1 MNGVT
6 DSSEHQPSLA
16 LADTGS
22 ATATTLRLVFPHQL
36 FVQHLDANEGT
47 AFVLVE
53 DDLFFRQYC
62 FHVQKLILHRASMR
76 RFATRLRDT
85 GHVVHHIDT
94 DKEHPS
100 GERLAD
106 LIAELDPER
115 VTLFDP
121 VDDWLSRR
129 TRAILEHASRRSES
143 RLSFDPLRDVLES
156 PNFLTTT
163 AQIRDWFGNNA
174 PRMQHFYSWQRRRLD
189 ILVDG
194 DQPVGGQWSF
204 DAENRK
210 KLPKKHPVPEVGQ
223 PERHDEVAR
232 AIAWVGQE
240 FPDAPG
246 NPDSFAW
253 PTSHGEAEAALTQF
267 LQERFAQ
274 FGPYE
279 DAISTHHRFV
289 FHAVMTPGLNIG
301 LLDPAVVLRRALE
314 TADENDV
321 ALASVEGFVRQVI
334 GWREY
339 MRATY
344 VLWGSQ
350 MRTSNTLQH
359 TSSLAP
365 GWWVA
370 ETGMEPV
377 DHVLHSVLET
387 GYAHHIERLMVFGNI
402 MCLLRTHPD
411 EVYEWF
417 MEMFIDAYDWVM
429 VPNVYGMS
437 QFAWGETITT
447 KPYVSGS
454 NYLRKMS
461 DFKSGDWSADWD
473 GLYWSFVADHR
484 EVFEANFRSR
494 MMTRMWDGLDEA
506 KQAEHRRRA
515 APWLTG

>member
-1 MNGVT
+1 M
-6 DSSEHQPSLA
+6 
-16 LADTGS
+16 
-22 ATATTLRLVFPHQL
+22 TTLRLAFPHQL
-36 FVQHLDANEGT
+36 FAEHVDADEGT
-47 AFVLVE
+47 EFVLVE
-53 DDLFFRQYC
+53 DDLLFRQYS

-76 RFATRLRDT
+76 RFATRLRDA

-94 DKEHPS
+94 DAEHPS
-100 GERLAD
+100 GEQLAN
-106 LIAELDPER
+106 LLSELDPER

-129 TRAILEHASRRSES
+129 TRIILENASRDSTT
-143 RLSFDPLRDVLES
+143 RLSFDPSRDVLES

-163 AQIRDWFGNNA
+163 AEFRAWFDKNS
-174 PRMQHFYSWQRRRLD
+174 PRMQHFYSWQRLRLD
-189 ILVDG
+189 VLVDG

-210 KLPKKHPVPEVGQ
+210 KLPKKHPVPDVAQ
-223 PERHDEVAR
+223 PERHDEVAE

-253 PTSHGEAEAALTQF
+253 PTSHEEAEAAFEEF
-267 LQERFAQ
+267 LRERFSQ
-274 FGPYE
+274 FGPFE
-279 DAISTHHRFV
+279 DAISTQHRFL

-301 LLDPAVVLRRALE
+301 LLDPRTVLRRALE
-314 TADENDV
+314 AADEHDV
-321 ALASVEGFVRQVI
+321 PLASVEGFVRQVI

-350 MRTSNTLQH
+350 MRTSNTLHH
-359 TSSLAP
+359 TRSLAP
-365 GWWVA
+365 GWWTA
-370 ETGMEPV
+370 ETGMVPV
-377 DHVLHSVLET
+377 DHVLTSVLET

-402 MCLLRTHPD
+402 MCLLRTNPD

-429 VPNVYGMS
+429 VPNVYAMS
-437 QFAWGETITT
+437 QFAWGEAITT

-461 DFKSGDWSADWD
+461 DFPAGDWRADWD

-494 MMTRMWDGLDEA
+494 MMTRMWDGLDEG
-506 KQAEHRRRA
+506 KQAEHRTRA
-515 APWLTG
+515 EPWLTG

>member
-1 MNGVT
+1 M
-6 DSSEHQPSLA
+6 SEP
-16 LADTGS
+16 
-22 ATATTLRLVFPHQL
+22 ATTLRLVFPHQL
-36 FVQHLDANEGT
+36 FLEHLQADEDT

-53 DDLFFRQYC
+53 DDLFFRQYS

-76 RFATRLRDT
+76 RFATRLSNA
-85 GHVVHHIDT
+85 GYVVHHIDT
-94 DKEHPS
+94 DADRPS
-100 GERLAD
+100 GERLTN
-106 LIAELDPER
+106 LITELDPER

-129 TRAILEHASRRSES
+129 TRVIVENASHNNGA
-143 RLSFDPLRDVLES
+143 RLSFDPSRDVLES

-163 AQIRDWFGNNA
+163 AQIRDWFAQNSA
-174 PRMQHFYSWQRRRLD
+174 RMQHFYSWQRQRLD

-194 DQPVGGQWSF
+194 EQPVGGQWSF

-210 KLPKKHPVPEVGQ
+210 KLPRNHPVPEVAQ
-223 PERHDEVAR
+223 PERHDEVVT
-232 AIAWVGQE
+232 AIEWVERE
-240 FPDAPG
+240 FPEAPG
-246 NPDSFAW
+246 NPASFAW
-253 PTSHGEAEAALTQF
+253 PTSHEEAEASFEQF
-267 LQERFAQ
+267 LNERFSQ

-279 DAISTHHRFV
+279 DAISTQHRFL

-301 LLDPAVVLRRALE
+301 LLNPREVLRLALE
-314 TADENDV
+314 AADETDV
-321 ALASVEGFVRQVI
+321 PLASLEGFVRQLI

-344 VLWGSQ
+344 VLWGSR
-350 MRTSNTLQH
+350 MRTSNTLH
-359 TSSLAP
+359 HSSSLAS
-365 GWWVA
+365 GWWTA
-370 ETGMEPV
+370 KTGLKPV
-377 DHVLHSVLET
+377 DHVLDSVLET
-387 GYAHHIERLMVFGNI
+387 GYAHHIERLMVLGNI

-437 QFAWGETITT
+437 QFASGEAITT

-461 DFKSGDWSADWD
+461 DFAKDGWSADWD

-484 EVFEANFRSR
+484 EIFDANFRSR
-494 MMTRMWDGLDEA
+494 MMTRMWDGFDED
-506 KQAEHRRRA
+506 KQAEHRGRA
-515 APWLTG
+515 DRWLAR

>member
-1 MNGVT
+1 M
-6 DSSEHQPSLA
+6 
-16 LADTGS
+16 
-22 ATATTLRLVFPHQL
+22 TTLRLVFPHQL
-36 FVQHLDANEGT
+36 FMQHLDADADT
-47 AFVLVE
+47 VFVLVE
-53 DDLFFRQYC
+53 DDLFFRQYS

-76 RFATRLRDT
+76 RFATRLADA
-85 GHVVHHIDT
+85 GYEVHHIDT
-94 DKEHPS
+94 DS
-100 GERLAD
+100 GQASGDRLAD
-106 LIAELDPER
+106 LVAELNPER

-129 TRAILEHASRRSES
+129 TRAVLEYAEEQSGT
-143 RLSFDPLRDVLES
+143 RLSFDPSRDVLES

-163 AQIRDWFGNNA
+163 AELRNWFDHNSA
-174 PRMQHFYSWQRRRLD
+174 RMQNFYSWQRLRLD
-189 ILVDG
+189 VLVNG
-194 DQPVGGQWSF
+194 DQPEGGQWSF

-210 KLPKKHPVPEVGQ
+210 KLPKKHPVPEVTQ
-223 PERHDEVAR
+223 PERHEEVTR
-232 AIAWVGQE
+232 AIEWVVQE

-253 PTSHGEAEAALTQF
+253 PTSYEEAEAAFEEF
-267 LQERFAQ
+267 LAERFVQ

-279 DAISTHHRFV
+279 DAISTQHRFL

-301 LLDPAVVLRRALE
+301 LLDPEGVLRRALDA
-314 TADENDV
+314 ADEQD
-321 ALASVEGFVRQVI
+321 APLASVEGFVRQVI

-350 MRTSNTLQH
+350 MRTSNALHH
-359 TSSLAP
+359 TSSLSP
-365 GWWVA
+365 GWWTA

-377 DHVLHSVLET
+377 DHVLTSVLET

-402 MCLLRTHPD
+402 MCLLRTNPD

-417 MEMFIDAYDWVM
+417 MEMFVDAYDWVM
-429 VPNVYGMS
+429 VPNVYAMS
-437 QFAWGETITT
+437 QFAWGEAITT

-461 DFKSGDWSADWD
+461 DFPAGDWSADWD

-494 MMTRMWDGLDEA
+494 MMTRMWDGLDED

-515 APWLTG
+515 KPWLTG